1 MSSDPG
7 NQLVASAKI
16 RQALGEST
24 AILIDTIVQQAERRG
39 LSLFLVGGVVRDIFL
54 EVPNHDLDFVLEADA
69 IRFAEELA
77 ERFGGRVL
85 AHQAFGTAIWS
96 LDSSAAEKL
105 QMPEHGA
112 PQHIDFA
119 RARLETYCQPAALPT
134 VSPSDIRSDLRR
146 RDFTLNSLAIQLSP
160 VPASGRLLDVCGGA
174 ADLQN
179 RLIRVLHEDSFVDD
193 PTRILRALRLRARMG
208 FAIEAGTQKLLSAAL
223 PLLGRVTGK
232 RLVNELRLV
241 LSEPKADEILLQL
254 QDMGALAQIHPDL
267 RLSPDLPDQ
276 LTRFRQTH
284 SPWAAAAD
292 RGAVLWSLLLAS
304 VCEDDA
310 LAICQRLDLS
320 RNLTQSIVACSRLMR
335 KSDVLRDPQ
344 SPPSEAARIL
354 DGLPEPALV
363 AAWLILADR
372 PAAQTKLVDFAKEWR
387 HQRGTISGVDLAQMG
402 IPPGP
407 RYKRILD
414 ALRFARIDGLVN
426 SPEEEQAYLSDLL
439 LDES

>member
-1 MSSDPG
+1 MSRKPD

-16 RQALGEST
+16 RQILGEST

-85 AHQAFGTAIWS
+85 AHEAFGTAIWS
-96 LDSSAAEKL
+96 LDSSAAENL
-105 QMPEHGA
+105 QIPEHDA

-119 RARLETYCQPAALPT
+119 RARLETYPQPAALPI

-160 VPASGRLLDVCGGA
+160 ALESGRLLDGCGGV
-174 ADLQN
+174 ADLQD

-208 FAIEAGTQKLLSAAL
+208 FAIEAGTERFLGAAL

-232 RLVNELRLV
+232 RLVNELDLV

-254 QDMGALAQIHPDL
+254 QDLGALLHIHPAL

-276 LTRFRQTH
+276 LTRFRQTQ

-292 RGAVLWSLLLAS
+292 HGAVLWTLLLAS
-304 VCEDDA
+304 VCDDDA
-310 LAICQRLDLS
+310 LAICQRLDLP
-320 RNLTQSIVACSRLMR
+320 RNLTQSIMACSRLMR

-344 SPPSEAARIL
+344 SPPSEAVRIL
-354 DGLPEPALV
+354 DGLPEPALI
-363 AAWLILADR
+363 AAWLILADC
-372 PAAQTKLVDFAKEWR
+372 PAAQNKLEDFAEKWR
-387 HQRGTISGVDLAQMG
+387 HQRAMISGVDLTQMG

-414 ALRFARIDGLVN
+414 ALRFARIDGVVDSL
-426 SPEEEQAYLSDLL
+426 EEEQMYLCELL